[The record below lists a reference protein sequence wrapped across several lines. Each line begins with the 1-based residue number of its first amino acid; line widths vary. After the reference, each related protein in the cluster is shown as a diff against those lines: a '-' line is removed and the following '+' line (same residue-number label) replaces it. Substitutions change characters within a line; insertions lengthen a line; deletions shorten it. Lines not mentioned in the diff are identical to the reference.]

1 LRGSIGGDVK
11 TSNFSRICRQLDD
24 FKNNVSI
31 ALRSPK
37 WYQGRRYPALAPRP
51 KMLKMSEAAYRV
63 EYQKILDKLDPQK
76 VFDDL
81 GEDAILLCWEAPGQF
96 CHRRLVA
103 EWLEKHLGIT
113 VPELVVSQE
122 PSLFDDL

>member
-1 LRGSIGGDVK
+1 VK
-11 TSNFSRICRQLDD
+11 TSNFSSIGRQPDD
-24 FKNNVSI
+24 FKNSVSI

-51 KMLKMSEAAYRV
+51 KMLKMDEATCRV
-63 EYQKILDKLDPQK
+63 AYQKILDKLDPRK

-81 GEDAILLCWEAPGQF
+81 GEDAILLCWEAPGKF

-103 EWLEKHLGIT
+103 AWLEKHLGLT

-122 PSLFDDL
+122 PSLFDDI